1 MSVDPSGEAMLPLD
15 GNAAAGLLSEL
26 FAVDVTTAVLT
37 CGGCGAAAA
46 LAEAK
51 VYGGMGVVFRCAGCD
66 SVVLRVVRTPAGI
79 WVDMQ
84 GTRTLHVAL
93 PPR

>member
-37 CGGCGAAAA
+37 CGGCGAVAA

-66 SVVLRVVRTPAGI
+66 SSSGRRRGGCC
-79 WVDMQ
+79 WR
-84 GTRTLHVAL
+84 GR
-93 PPR
+93 RCWG